1 MSEITDLFENI
12 KSRPLMYIGEYNV
25 ERLNCLLMG
34 IHLGLVI
41 NKKINNYSTC
51 RKHIL
56 VKRGWNSSSTLIHK
70 DMEKQGLTETQIVQE
85 LLNIELETWKMLE
98 NTNSPK

>member
-1 MSEITDLFENI
+1 MIMSKITELFESI

-25 ERLNCLLMG
+25 EKLNCLLMG

-41 NKKINNYSTC
+41 KNKINNYSEC

-70 DMEKQGLTETQIVQE
+70 DMEKQGFSEIQIVQE
-85 LLNIELETWKMLE
+85 LLNIEIETWQIIEEK
-98 NTNSPK
+98 T